1 MNIGRLK
8 GSTVGNK
15 MTKEEKFEAMKKI
28 RDDVVSFKKS
38 PLCELR
44 IKEGYLPV
52 IGEGSH
58 DAEIMF
64 IGEAPGK
71 NEALTG
77 RPFCGASGR
86 ILDELLG
93 HIKLDRKDVYV
104 ANILKDRPPA
114 NRDPKPEEI
123 EMYTPFLDRQIE
135 IIEPKVIATLG
146 RFSMNY
152 IMKKFDL
159 DFEIEPISKIHG
171 KKFQA
176 DTSYGTISVVPLFHP
191 AVAVYDASRK
201 DELKKDFEVLK
212 ELV

>member
-1 MNIGRLK
+1 
-8 GSTVGNK
+8 
-15 MTKEEKFEAMKKI
+15 MTKDEKFEAMKKI
-28 RDDVVSFKKS
+28 RDEVVNLTIS
-38 PLCELR
+38 PLCQLR
-44 IKEGYLPV
+44 IEGGYLPV

-58 DAEIMF
+58 DAEVMF
-64 IGEAPGK
+64 VGEAPGK
-71 NEALTG
+71 SEAETG
-77 RPFCGASGR
+77 KPFCGASGR
-86 ILDELLG
+86 VLDELLE
-93 HIKLDRKDVYV
+93 HIKLDREKVYV

-114 NRDPKPEEI
+114 NRDPKPDEI

-135 IIEPKVIATLG
+135 IIKPKVIATLG
-146 RFSMNY
+146 RFSMDY

-176 DTSYGTISVVPLFHP
+176 ETVYGTINIVPLFHP

>member
-1 MNIGRLK
+1 
-8 GSTVGNK
+8 
-15 MTKEEKFEAMKKI
+15 MKQI
-28 RDDVVSFKKS
+28 RDDVLNFTES

-44 IKEGYLPV
+44 IKEGYFPV

-58 DAEIMF
+58 DTAIMF

-86 ILDELLG
+86 VLDELLE
-93 HIKLDRKDVYV
+93 HISLDRKDVYV

-135 IIEPKVIATLG
+135 TIEPKVIATLG

-171 KKFQA
+171 KVFEAESSFGPIK
-176 DTSYGTISVVPLFHP
+176 IVPLFHP
-191 AVAVYDASRK
+191 AVAVYDASKK
-201 DELKKDFEVLK
+201 DELKKDFEALK
-212 ELV
+212 ELA

>member
-1 MNIGRLK
+1 
-8 GSTVGNK
+8 

-28 RDDVVSFKKS
+28 RDDVVGLKES

-44 IKEGYLPV
+44 TKEGYLPV

-58 DAEIMF
+58 DAKIMF
-64 IGEAPGK
+64 VGEAPGK

-86 ILDELLG
+86 ILDELLT
-93 HIKLDRKDVYV
+93 HISVDRKDVYV
-104 ANILKDRPPA
+104 ANILKDRPPS

-135 IIEPKVIATLG
+135 IIKPRVIATLG
-146 RFSMNY
+146 RFSMNH

-171 KKFQA
+171 KKFQVEA
-176 DTSYGTISVVPLFHP
+176 PYGTINVVPLFHP